1 MSAIKDRR
9 GLGFQHY
16 ATDATGK
23 RLGSVYLCV
32 CVCVCVCVF
41 LSLCFFF
48 ISAYCE
54 SVVVE

>member
-32 CVCVCVCVF
+32 CVCVCVCV
-41 LSLCFFF
+41 CFFRYVSF
-48 ISAYCE
+48 SFPHI
-54 SVVVE
+54 VRV